1 MQWRLTDCEEVLK
14 TRVSEERLA
23 AFQRSIKNSQ
33 EQEFVKQAIKT
44 KTALE
49 AAVVDLQDNLD
60 TQRKKTNKLFTES
73 REIALSYEPKVKKM
87 LVHEDITGIN
97 TDIDALKRRMNE
109 EFEQFQQYLK
119 NEKKSFG
126 ELYTKVRHIER
137 QAVDIKTEMLDPGSV
152 EGFAESNTSHSKT
165 SNP

>member
-1 MQWRLTDCEEVLK
+1 M
-14 TRVSEERLA
+14 
-23 AFQRSIKNSQ
+23 
-33 EQEFVKQAIKT
+33 
-44 KTALE
+44 
-49 AAVVDLQDNLD
+49 QDNLD

-126 ELYTKVRHIER
+126 ELSLI
-137 QAVDIKTEMLDPGSV
+137 
-152 EGFAESNTSHSKT
+152 
-165 SNP
+165 

>member
-1 MQWRLTDCEEVLK
+1 
-14 TRVSEERLA
+14 
-23 AFQRSIKNSQ
+23 
-33 EQEFVKQAIKT
+33 
-44 KTALE
+44 
-49 AAVVDLQDNLD
+49 
-60 TQRKKTNKLFTES
+60 
-73 REIALSYEPKVKKM
+73 M

-165 SNP
+165 SNPQVMMSTFARALAAKNPALKAAMLLA